1 MSFLDTL
8 TGQIIASIIILALF
22 YFSKKF
28 ISKIIFSILDK
39 LVKKTKTNVD
49 DKIVMVLK
57 KPFELLI
64 LIIGFYIVS
73 KIIQLEGN
81 IEALISVAIRSA
93 FTFVLFWSIFRFIAP
108 ISNTIINT
116 SSKIK
121 SKNLGKDLANL
132 ISKFIQVI
140 VVALGI
146 ITILQEWGYNITGF
160 LASLGLVGMAI
171 ALAAKDTVAN
181 LFGSLVIFSDK
192 PFKIGDWI
200 KTPHAEGIVEA
211 VGIRSTKIRTFAQ
224 ALISVPNAALANS
237 EILNWSQMGKRRIKM
252 NLGLTYSSTTKQ
264 MNAVLR
270 DIREMLQ
277 NDLSVHQGTIHIY
290 FTDFNASSLDIFCYF
305 FTKSTDWAEY
315 MRVREDINL
324 KIMRIV
330 EKNNTSFAFPSQS
343 IYIEKNEEIN

>member
-1 MSFLDTL
+1 MSFFDTL
-8 TGQIIASIIILALF
+8 TGQIIASIIILILF
-22 YFSKKF
+22 YLLKKF
-28 ISKIIFSILDK
+28 ISKFIFSLLDK
-39 LVKKTKTNVD
+39 LVKQTKTQLD
-49 DKIVMVLK
+49 DKIVMVLQ

-64 LIIGFYIVS
+64 LVIGFYITSRILKLDGHLQEIV
-73 KIIQLEGN
+73 N
-81 IEALISVAIRSA
+81 IFMKSA
-93 FTFVLFWSIFRFIAP
+93 FTFVLFWAIFRFIAP

-116 SSKIK
+116 SSKIS

-132 ISKFIQVI
+132 ITKFIQVI
-140 VVALGI
+140 IAALGL

-252 NLGLTYSSTTKQ
+252 NLGLTYSTTTQQ
-264 MNAVLR
+264 MNLILAEIRTMLKE
-270 DIREMLQ
+270 DI
-277 NDLSVHQGTIHIY
+277 NIHQETIHIY

-305 FTKSTDWAEY
+305 FTKSTNWAEY
-315 MRVREDINL
+315 MKVREEINL
-324 KIMRIV
+324 EIMQII
-330 EKNNTSFAFPSQS
+330 ENNNSSFAFPSQS
-343 IYIEKNEEIN
+343 IYIEHNEEIN